1 MNRIQ
6 RQHYAQAQK
15 VWLERLAN
23 EHKWD
28 YAITLQTHLKTYAVS
43 AATRQQRIEAVEKA
57 THRFKMRLNRLLTGN
72 GWRRNQ
78 AYTPHFLSS
87 IEGVDSKDNTLHI
100 HASIGNVGHKTTEA
114 TRELLEQGI
123 RQLWLKTNVFVPITP
138 NLTTSPLTQV
148 AKDDVKHIQHSV
160 GWATQPKRQTRRD
173 GMLWIGTT
181 HRISK
186 HDKAQHL
193 RHKA

>member
-78 AYTPHFLSS
+78 AYTPH
-87 IEGVDSKDNTLHI
+87 I

-148 AKDDVKHIQHSV
+148 AKDDVKV
-160 GWATQPKRQTRRD
+160 V
-173 GMLWIGTT
+173 LIGKGEPAYTAQRWLGYT
-181 HRISK
+181 AK
-186 HDKAQHL
+186 EADKARWDVVDWHNAQNL
-193 RHKA
+193 

>member
-1 MNRIQ
+1 MNRLQ

-15 VWLERLAN
+15 AWLERLAN

-28 YAITLQTHLKTYAVS
+28 YAITLQTHLKTYAVA

-100 HASIGNVGHKTTEA
+100 HASIGNVGHKATEA
-114 TRELLEQGI
+114 TRALLEQGI

-148 AKDDVKHIQHSV
+148 AKDDVKV
-160 GWATQPKRQTRRD
+160 A
-173 GMLWIGTT
+173 LIGKGEQAYTAQRWLGYT
-181 HRISK
+181 AK
-186 HDKAQHL
+186 EADKARWDVVDWHNAQNL
-193 RHKA
+193 